1 MSTKKNLHRGSSF
14 DSFLEEEGLFEDV
27 QAAALKKVIAARLR
41 QQMERRS
48 VSVSELAST
57 MKTSRAAVNR
67 ILDERNTSI
76 TLNTLSKAAS
86 VLGCRLKVDLKSA

>member
-1 MSTKKNLHRGSSF
+1 MSTKKNPHRGSSF
-14 DSFLEEEGLFEDV
+14 DSFLEEEGLFEEV

-86 VLGCRLKVDLKSA
+86 VLGCRLKVELKSA

>member
-14 DSFLEEEGLFEDV
+14 DSFLEEEGLFEEV

>member
-1 MSTKKNLHRGSSF
+1 MSTQKNPHRGSSF
-14 DSFLEEEGLFEDV
+14 DSFLEEEGLFEEV

-67 ILDERNTSI
+67 ILDEQNTSI